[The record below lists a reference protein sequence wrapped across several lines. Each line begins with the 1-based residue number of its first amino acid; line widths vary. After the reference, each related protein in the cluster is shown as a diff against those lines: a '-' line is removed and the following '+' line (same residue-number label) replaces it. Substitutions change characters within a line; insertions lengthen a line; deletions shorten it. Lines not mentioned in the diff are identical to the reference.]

1 MTGAGQLYDALFAFE
16 SRFRRGQYP
25 IHKRLQFD
33 DSSINNTYEWVARR
47 FTVPAD
53 GVILDAGCGV
63 AFGTLY
69 LASQTNAA
77 VVGISVSDAEVEQAC
92 RNVDSSGYGEQVSI
106 RCRSYDN
113 LESGAFDMIVVIE
126 SLKHSLDLQKS
137 LRSLVRALKVGGRM
151 IIVEDL
157 YKGNMNHPSATQMA
171 KDWRLAQIFREAD
184 YLDSLTTGKVRT
196 FDLTKR
202 VKVTGHASLAASM
215 LGVQTFIKV
224 GPRKYT
230 EALRAF
236 RGGLHLQ
243 RLFAGGLMRYKAIEF
258 TRTDG
263 AN

>member
-1 MTGAGQLYDALFAFE
+1 
-16 SRFRRGQYP
+16 
-25 IHKRLQFD
+25 
-33 DSSINNTYEWVARR
+33 
-47 FTVPAD
+47 
-53 GVILDAGCGV
+53 
-63 AFGTLY
+63 
-69 LASQTNAA
+69 
-77 VVGISVSDAEVEQAC
+77 
-92 RNVDSSGYGEQVSI
+92 
-106 RCRSYDN
+106 
-113 LESGAFDMIVVIE
+113 
-126 SLKHSLDLQKS
+126 
-137 LRSLVRALKVGGRM
+137 
-151 IIVEDL
+151 
-157 YKGNMNHPSATQMA
+157 MNHPSATQMA

-215 LGVQTFIKV
+215 LGVQTFLKV